1 MTEVWKSDF
10 QPEKLIWHRNWS
22 VGLAL
27 FMRTVCSYAASY
39 GAKAAVARY
48 LCKKT
53 LSQVC

>member
-1 MTEVWKSDF
+1 MTEVWKPDF

-27 FMRTVCSYAASY
+27 FMRTVYSYVASY
-39 GAKAAVARY
+39 GAKAAVARH